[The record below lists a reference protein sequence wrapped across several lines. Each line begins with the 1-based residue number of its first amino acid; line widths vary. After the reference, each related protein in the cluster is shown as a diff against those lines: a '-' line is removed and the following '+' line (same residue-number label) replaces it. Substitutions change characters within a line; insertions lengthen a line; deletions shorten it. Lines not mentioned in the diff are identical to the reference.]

1 MRPMLATPGR
11 LPDGPQWQYEVQ
23 WAGLRVLVDIT
34 AGQLRLMSRD
44 ERDVTRHFPE
54 FAHLAG
60 QIRDGLLD
68 AEIVILDG
76 CVPSSAA
83 LARRLRVTDRRRLS
97 RLAEG
102 RPGTL
107 MVVDVLRLYG
117 VMLLGRS
124 LDARRSTLDRVG
136 VDAARHV
143 AVSPLFD
150 DGAALLAATKRQRLP
165 GVVAKRADSP
175 YRPGVRDPAWVE
187 VTHARA

>member
-1 MRPMLATPGR
+1 MRPMFATPGR
-11 LPDGPQWQYEVQ
+11 LPDGPQWQYEVR

-34 AGQLRLMSRD
+34 AGRLRLTSRD
-44 ERDVTRHFPE
+44 ERDVTGHFPE

-60 QIRDGLLD
+60 QLRDGLLD
-68 AEIVILDG
+68 AEVVILDG
-76 CVPSSAA
+76 GMPSSAA

-97 RLAEG
+97 RLAQR

-117 VMLLGRS
+117 VPLLNRS
-124 LDARRSTLDRVG
+124 LRDRRATLERVG

-143 AVSPLFD
+143 TLSPVYD
-150 DGAALLAATKRQRLP
+150 DGPALLTATKRHCLP
-165 GVVAKRADSP
+165 GVVAKRVDSR

-187 VTHARA
+187 ATHHRA